1 MLRDIDQLVIA
12 KFNNEVLFYE
22 LFYLLLPCQDRFVL
36 LFGAGFHGNVRLQL
50 HGKCVFAGLEIL
62 Q

>member
-22 LFYLLLPCQDRFVL
+22 LFYLLLPYQGGFVL
-36 LFGAGFHGNVRLQL
+36 LFGGLQL